1 MSNLDYSLPTNGL
14 HHLIPRMWSGSGR
27 FAIFSWESLPVVVVA
42 VAVVVAVVVVVVVV
56 GVVVAVVAA
65 LELLEP
71 RGEKLVKSAH
81 RGRRRN
87 KRQRGG

>member
-27 FAIFSWESLPVVVVA
+27 FAIFSWESLPVVVA
-42 VAVVVAVVVVVVVV
+42 VAVLVVVVVVVVVV

>member
-27 FAIFSWESLPVVVVA
+27 FAIFSWESLPVVA
-42 VAVVVAVVVVVVVV
+42 VAVVVVVVVVV
-56 GVVVAVVAA
+56 GVVVAVFAA

>member
-27 FAIFSWESLPVVVVA
+27 FAIFSWESLPVGVG
-42 VAVVVAVVVVVVVV
+42 VVV
-56 GVVVAVVAA
+56 GLVVAVVAA

>member
-27 FAIFSWESLPVVVVA
+27 SAIFSWESLPVVVA
-42 VAVVVAVVVVVVVV
+42 VAVVVVV

-87 KRQRGG
+87 KRQR

>member
-27 FAIFSWESLPVVVVA
+27 FAIFSWESLPVG
-42 VAVVVAVVVVVVVV
+42 VVV
-56 GVVVAVVAA
+56 GLVVAVVAA